1 MVSTIIANV
10 TVYQNFNVGS
20 TRSVVA
26 TNALHQLQLTSKIVA
41 TVPKDGTIVLWGS
54 HKISKFVYMI
64 NIAQIIST
72 DLIP

>member
-41 TVPKDGTIVLWGS
+41 TVPKDGTKCRLFYG
-54 HKISKFVYMI
+54 
-64 NIAQIIST
+64 
-72 DLIP
+72 DLIKFQNLST